1 MQQSRIATWASRVI
15 VTCDQLKR
23 LRYCGLTRI
32 STLWLTLIVLVVS
45 GCQSNGTGERP
56 LSRAAQAAITGPSGV
71 SINVPRR
78 APQPPATVAIIKDP
92 NVNYNTMVS
101 QALDA
106 ALGTGGITN
115 LVHNG
120 DTVLIKPNLVSN
132 KALAVT
138 DWHVIRALVDLVK
151 VANGGASIVIAE
163 GSASNSGTTTLTIMA
178 AQGYTSTNFP
188 DVTLVDLNDLTASP
202 TNTFVLDDGTTGKP
216 EQIAAMIY
224 NAKVFID
231 MPKMKTHYHAGF
243 TGAVKNLGIGTAP
256 WPLWN
261 ISGQNTN
268 KGGLHHDIRSEI
280 VDHILCRV
288 PDLSIMDAIQAME
301 GQGPASG
308 TAVTMNLVL
317 ASKDPVALDAVAC
330 NIMGIAPSTIT
341 HLVFAANENVGVI
354 DMNNITVTGN
364 TTIAAVQHNFTKAT
378 PGAITLPYEL
388 GAIPY
393 RATTVIRTAPASMAI
408 DGDLSEWGYA
418 NPLNADT
425 SSQVKTPAN
434 GYGGVSDSSFRA
446 QLMYDAQNL
455 YLAVNVKDDTKL
467 ANNAT
472 GSAIVNGDGI
482 ELYLSNY
489 PEQYDVSRG
498 STYNSQYDY
507 HLAISYAD
515 SPQAYI
521 LSHGR
526 APTGL
531 VASKVETS
539 DGYIIEAQIPWSN
552 FGNPTL
558 SPVLHSNVGT
568 TEYVEMGVNVAV
580 NDADTDASTVDNKII
595 WGNAQDS
602 DIETNPL
609 KMGMSYI
616 DPPGGLY
623 ATPTFTL
630 SVSGVNGGVAK
641 NPDLPTYNANTVV
654 SLTAVP
660 NAGYVFANWSGDAS
674 GTANPLSVTMNGNK
688 NITANFQAA
697 PVLTSIVVSPASSTI
712 ATSAAQ
718 QFTAVAYDQNN
729 NQLSPQPALT
739 WAVSGGGAIDA
750 SGLFT
755 AGAAAGGPYVVT
767 AQSGDVSGTGNISV
781 VPANTAPTIAT
792 AASSSAN
799 PVTGSTAALSVLG
812 ADDGGEANLT
822 YTWATTGTPPA
833 TVTFSA
839 NGTNAAKSTTATFTK
854 AGNYAFQ
861 VTAKDQANQT
871 VTSSVAVTVGQALTS
886 IVVSPATATI
896 ATSTTQQFTAT
907 GRDQFAAN
915 LAPQPAFTWT
925 VSGGGTISAS
935 GLFTAGTTSGG
946 PYTVTALSGTV
957 SGTGSVSVSAT
968 ATPIYQI
975 NCGSSSAVAPFK
987 ADQYSSGG
995 TLHTVTN
1002 TVTTTGVT
1010 NPAPMAVYQSE
1021 RYGNVTYTLPN
1032 LAAST
1037 QYNVRLH
1044 FAELYQTATGKRTFN
1059 VLINGTTVLS
1069 NFDIYATVGARYKAL
1084 VREFTATPNSSGQI
1098 VVKLNTVVDNAT
1110 ISGIE
1115 IIQTTPNNPPT
1126 VATAASANPNPV
1138 TGTAA
1143 ALSVLGADDGGE
1155 ANLTYTWATT
1165 GTPPA
1170 SVTFSANG
1178 TNAAKATTATFTK
1191 AGSYALQV
1199 TVKDQSNQTTTSS
1212 FAVTVN
1218 QTLTSIVVAPTS
1230 ATVATSA
1237 TQQFTATARDQFAAN
1252 LTSQPT
1258 FTWTV
1263 SGVGT
1268 VSASGLFTAGTAAGG
1283 PYTIAAQS
1291 GSVSGTAS
1299 VTVAVNNAAPTI
1311 ATAAAANPNPVTGS
1325 TAVLSVLGA
1334 DDGGEANLTYTW
1346 ATTGTPPASV
1356 AFSANGTNA
1365 AKSTTATFT
1374 KAGSYTLQATAKDQG
1389 NLTATSSIGVTVNQ
1403 TPTSIIVS
1411 PASATIATSATQL
1424 FTATA
1429 RDQFTTNLTTQPT
1442 FSWNTSGGGAI
1453 SSGGLFT
1460 AGTTAGGPYAITAL
1474 NGALSG
1480 TGSITI
1486 SAVPTTVY
1494 QINCG
1499 SSSAV
1504 SPFKADQ
1511 YSSGG
1516 TLHTV
1521 TNTITLTGV
1530 TNPAPMAVYQS
1541 ERYGN
1546 VTYTLPSLVAS
1557 AQYKVRL
1564 HFAELYQTAAGKR
1577 TFNVLINSTTVLSAF
1592 DIYSATGARYKALVR
1607 EFTTTANSSGQI
1619 VINFNTVVDNATIS
1633 GIEVIRQ

>member
-1 MQQSRIATWASRVI
+1 M
-15 VTCDQLKR
+15 
-23 LRYCGLTRI
+23 
-32 STLWLTLIVLVVS
+32 
-45 GCQSNGTGERP
+45 
-56 LSRAAQAAITGPSGV
+56 
-71 SINVPRR
+71 
-78 APQPPATVAIIKDP
+78 
-92 NVNYNTMVS
+92 
-101 QALDA
+101 
-106 ALGTGGITN
+106 
-115 LVHNG
+115 
-120 DTVLIKPNLVSN
+120 
-132 KALAVT
+132 
-138 DWHVIRALVDLVK
+138 
-151 VANGGASIVIAE
+151 
-163 GSASNSGTTTLTIMA
+163 
-178 AQGYTSTNFP
+178 
-188 DVTLVDLNDLTASP
+188 
-202 TNTFVLDDGTTGKP
+202 
-216 EQIAAMIY
+216 
-224 NAKVFID
+224 
-231 MPKMKTHYHAGF
+231 
-243 TGAVKNLGIGTAP
+243 
-256 WPLWN
+256 
-261 ISGQNTN
+261 
-268 KGGLHHDIRSEI
+268 
-280 VDHILCRV
+280 
-288 PDLSIMDAIQAME
+288 
-301 GQGPASG
+301 
-308 TAVTMNLVL
+308 
-317 ASKDPVALDAVAC
+317 
-330 NIMGIAPSTIT
+330 
-341 HLVFAANENVGVI
+341 
-354 DMNNITVTGN
+354 
-364 TTIAAVQHNFTKAT
+364 
-378 PGAITLPYEL
+378 
-388 GAIPY
+388 
-393 RATTVIRTAPASMAI
+393 
-408 DGDLSEWGYA
+408 
-418 NPLNADT
+418 
-425 SSQVKTPAN
+425 
-434 GYGGVSDSSFRA
+434 
-446 QLMYDAQNL
+446 
-455 YLAVNVKDDTKL
+455 
-467 ANNAT
+467 
-472 GSAIVNGDGI
+472 
-482 ELYLSNY
+482 
-489 PEQYDVSRG
+489 
-498 STYNSQYDY
+498 
-507 HLAISYAD
+507 
-515 SPQAYI
+515 
-521 LSHGR
+521 
-526 APTGL
+526 
-531 VASKVETS
+531 
-539 DGYIIEAQIPWSN
+539 
-552 FGNPTL
+552 
-558 SPVLHSNVGT
+558 
-568 TEYVEMGVNVAV
+568 
-580 NDADTDASTVDNKII
+580 
-595 WGNAQDS
+595 
-602 DIETNPL
+602 
-609 KMGMSYI
+609 
-616 DPPGGLY
+616 
-623 ATPTFTL
+623 
-630 SVSGVNGGVAK
+630 
-641 NPDLPTYNANTVV
+641 
-654 SLTAVP
+654 
-660 NAGYVFANWSGDAS
+660 
-674 GTANPLSVTMNGNK
+674 
-688 NITANFQAA
+688 
-697 PVLTSIVVSPASSTI
+697 
-712 ATSAAQ
+712 
-718 QFTAVAYDQNN
+718 
-729 NQLSPQPALT
+729 
-739 WAVSGGGAIDA
+739 
-750 SGLFT
+750 
-755 AGAAAGGPYVVT
+755 
-767 AQSGDVSGTGNISV
+767 
-781 VPANTAPTIAT
+781 
-792 AASSSAN
+792 
-799 PVTGSTAALSVLG
+799 
-812 ADDGGEANLT
+812 
-822 YTWATTGTPPA
+822 
-833 TVTFSA
+833 
-839 NGTNAAKSTTATFTK
+839 
-854 AGNYAFQ
+854 
-861 VTAKDQANQT
+861 
-871 VTSSVAVTVGQALTS
+871 
-886 IVVSPATATI
+886 
-896 ATSTTQQFTAT
+896 
-907 GRDQFAAN
+907 
-915 LAPQPAFTWT
+915 
-925 VSGGGTISAS
+925 
-935 GLFTAGTTSGG
+935 
-946 PYTVTALSGTV
+946 
-957 SGTGSVSVSAT
+957 
-968 ATPIYQI
+968 
-975 NCGSSSAVAPFK
+975 
-987 ADQYSSGG
+987 
-995 TLHTVTN
+995 
-1002 TVTTTGVT
+1002 
-1010 NPAPMAVYQSE
+1010 
-1021 RYGNVTYTLPN
+1021 
-1032 LAAST
+1032 
-1037 QYNVRLH
+1037 RLH